1 MFESLQNIF
10 QSVITESVDAN
21 TIEQLMDGNKRVVL
35 RYVAEDGIPTV
46 RQVELF
52 ALGLSTAGNEV
63 VRAFQINHKP
73 SAHDTKSGEWKLFR
87 LDRIES
93 VRPTNYNVRYM
104 YPYLKK
110 QLRNPNGDR
119 SMSQVFKVSAPGY
132 EAFTG
137 DLEAAQTRDTNVTPG
152 PIRQSNTPIGT
163 YTTKAGDRLNIVG
176 FKSRNDGKHI
186 IAVTDTGG
194 HLFINPNNLK
204 KDFTPTPGI
213 GKISPTNPKDW
224 SDSLKKSLD
233 DVFAKSIADEA
244 NEDLDNA
251 SNVGDNKPGPIETG
265 ENNNTDDYNNDKE
278 ESKTT

>member
-1 MFESLQNIF
+1 MFETIQNIF
-10 QSVITESVDAN
+10 QSIIAESVDTN

-63 VRAFQINHKP
+63 VRAFQLNHKP

-93 VRPTNYNVRYM
+93 IRPTNYNVRYM

-152 PIRQSNTPIGT
+152 PIRQTNTPIGT
-163 YTTKAGDRLNIVG
+163 YTTKAGEKLNIVG

-186 IAVTDTGG
+186 IAVTDKGG
-194 HLFINPNNLK
+194 HLFINPNSLK
-204 KDFTPTPGI
+204 KDFTPTVDGTPL
-213 GKISPTNPKDW
+213 KPTNPKDW

-233 DVFAKSIADEA
+233 DVFAKAAAAEA
-244 NEDLDNA
+244 HEDLDNA
-251 SNVGDNKPGPIETG
+251 NDATNNKPGPIETG
-265 ENNNTDDYNNDKE
+265 ENTNTDDYNTNKE